1 MGVTRFFILG
11 TTGHMVSAGKA
22 GVLEPQGHYLAW
34 LVPVEG
40 RSPLTMPNWSF
51 CHPLE
56 RLHNPY
62 SDHLAVFVP
71 AFLGFGL
78 GREMLVMGSPLAMLP
93 LSGDRGGAVYGKCS
107 PTWVFF
113 ASSGEYPFLGKTPSL
128 FYNFAINTD
137 VVTMHV
143 LSYCFLLL
151 VNCYFKPI
159 ASSLLSLPYWKGQ
172 G

>member
-22 GVLEPQGHYLAW
+22 GALEPQGHYLAW

-93 LSGDRGGAVYGKCS
+93 LSGDHGGAVYGKCS
-107 PTWVFF
+107 PTWVFLLPVVNI
-113 ASSGEYPFLGKTPSL
+113 PFWVKHPL
-128 FYNFAINTD
+128 FFII
-137 VVTMHV
+137 
-143 LSYCFLLL
+143 LLL
-151 VNCYFKPI
+151 ILMLLPCMSYPI
-159 ASSLLSLPYWKGQ
+159 AFCF
-172 G
+172 